1 MVTAESFNTLG
12 GSSMA
17 HDFSGFDYIIQPGWN
32 NSGPEHWQSHWQQT
46 LAATRVANHD
56 WQTPQLDDWLA
67 ALDAAVAA
75 ATQPVIVIAHSL
87 GCATV
92 AHYAARYGNKLAGA
106 LLVAPA
112 DVERASAPAA
122 LQPFAPLPE
131 LALPFPARV
140 VASDSDPFSLPLRSA
155 RMAALWQSPLHW
167 LRDAGHINVTSG
179 HRQWQ
184 DGFAQLAAL
193 VDDIRQQA
201 RPRAAACA

>member
-1 MVTAESFNTLG
+1 
-12 GSSMA
+12 MA

-92 AHYAARYGNKLAGA
+92 AHYAARYGNRLAGA

-112 DVERASAPAA
+112 DVERAGAPVA

-131 LALPFPARV
+131 RALPFPARV

-167 LRDAGHINVTSG
+167 LRDAGHVNVASG
-179 HRQWQ
+179 HSRWQ

-193 VDDIRQQA
+193 VADIRQQRQA
-201 RPRAAACA
+201 SRCA

>member
-12 GSSMA
+12 NSSMA

-46 LAATRVANHD
+46 WAATRVANHD

-92 AHYAARYGNKLAGA
+92 AHYAAHLPHGSTRS
-106 LLVAPA
+106 PA
-112 DVERASAPAA
+112 KACSA
-122 LQPFAPLPE
+122 
-131 LALPFPARV
+131 
-140 VASDSDPFSLPLRSA
+140 
-155 RMAALWQSPLHW
+155 
-167 LRDAGHINVTSG
+167 
-179 HRQWQ
+179 
-184 DGFAQLAAL
+184 
-193 VDDIRQQA
+193 
-201 RPRAAACA
+201 

>member
-1 MVTAESFNTLG
+1 
-12 GSSMA
+12 MA

-92 AHYAARYGNKLAGA
+92 AHYAARYDNRLAGA

-167 LRDAGHINVTSG
+167 LRDAGHINVASG
-179 HRQWQ
+179 HKQWQ

-193 VDDIRQQA
+193 VADIRQQT

>member
-1 MVTAESFNTLG
+1 
-12 GSSMA
+12 MA

-32 NSGPEHWQSHWQQT
+32 NSGPGHWQSHWQQT

-131 LALPFPARV
+131 QALPFPARV

-167 LRDAGHINVTSG
+167 LRDAGHINVASG
-179 HRQWQ
+179 HKQWQ

-193 VDDIRQQA
+193 VADIRQQT

>member
-1 MVTAESFNTLG
+1 
-12 GSSMA
+12 MA

-32 NSGPEHWQSHWQQT
+32 NSGPEHWQSHWQQM

-92 AHYAARYGNKLAGA
+92 AHYAARYGNRLAGA

-112 DVERASAPAA
+112 DVERAGAPVA

-131 LALPFPARV
+131 RALPFPARV

-167 LRDAGHINVTSG
+167 LRDAGHVNVASG
-179 HRQWQ
+179 HSRWQ

-193 VDDIRQQA
+193 VADIRQQRQA
-201 RPRAAACA
+201 SRCA

>member
-1 MVTAESFNTLG
+1 
-12 GSSMA
+12 MA

-56 WQTPQLDDWLA
+56 WQTPQLDDWLV

-167 LRDAGHINVTSG
+167 LRDAGHINVASG

-184 DGFAQLAAL
+184 DGLAQLAVL
-193 VDDIRQQA
+193 VADIRQQPQ
-201 RPRAAACA
+201 PRAAAYA

>member
-1 MVTAESFNTLG
+1 
-12 GSSMA
+12 MA

-75 ATQPVIVIAHSL
+75 ATLPVIVIAHSL

-122 LQPFAPLPE
+122 LQPFAPLPFAPLPE

-167 LRDAGHINVTSG
+167 LRDAGHINVASG
-179 HRQWQ
+179 HTQWQ
-184 DGFAQLAAL
+184 DGLAQLAAL
-193 VDDIRQQA
+193 VADIRQQA
-201 RPRAAACA
+201 QPRAAACA

>member
-1 MVTAESFNTLG
+1 
-12 GSSMA
+12 MA

-56 WQTPQLDDWLA
+56 WQAPQLDDWLA

-92 AHYAARYGNKLAGA
+92 AHYAARYGNRLAGA

-112 DVERASAPAA
+112 DVERAGAPVA

-131 LALPFPARV
+131 RALPFPARV

-167 LRDAGHINVTSG
+167 LRDAGHINVASG
-179 HRQWQ
+179 HTRWQ

-193 VDDIRQQA
+193 VADIRQQRQA
-201 RPRAAACA
+201 SRCA